1 MQKKKLKNNHKDKNF
16 FNMSFNK
23 KRESNYDGDKYHE
36 YINKGDNDILFAI
49 NNPDNGLIFRNPNS
63 KLKIKNLSA
72 IE

>member
-1 MQKKKLKNNHKDKNF
+1 
-16 FNMSFNK
+16 MSFNK